1 MKNILVLLSIF
12 MMTCCGQ
19 IAQNIE
25 GAIITPQSNSL
36 ESEVS
41 KDGWLV
47 CNIFGDGVFRKVAFM
62 SSGNA
67 SYLVIRKVDSEE
79 NEFVVGPKSQ
89 ISTDI
94 IEPTLADLNN
104 DRVPDV
110 IWPTEQ
116 RISILTINGGNVLY
130 FLDETQVSS
139 LNIEGDKIWMARVV
153 EPTCGLVEIPWCV
166 ALDKLLPEP
175 FQFGVRIPK
184 SESSNSLA
192 KLWERFFTS
201 SPPSVYEVTRYA
213 KRQNTDCIRA
223 FVCLVLL
230 ENNLD
235 AKSWLEEQ
243 GLSGNQLEQTIL
255 TFRAELALWHN
266 KLDEAQQLVQEAKKL
281 DLSTGNNL
289 LEDVISHLP

>member
-1 MKNILVLLSIF
+1 MSILSL
-12 MMTCCGQ
+12 TCCGQ
-19 IAQNIE
+19 FAQNIE
-25 GAIITPQSNSL
+25 GTIITPQSNSL

-47 CNIFGDGVFRKVAFM
+47 CNIFGDGVFRKVAFIN
-62 SSGNA
+62 SRNS
-67 SYLVIRKVDSEE
+67 SYLVIRKVDSDE
-79 NEFVVGPKSQ
+79 NEFEVGPKSQ
-89 ISTDI
+89 LSTDI
-94 IEPTLADLNN
+94 IEPTLADINN
-104 DRVPDV
+104 DRVPEV

-116 RISILTINGGNVLY
+116 GISILTINGGHVLY

-201 SPPSVYEVTRYA
+201 YPPSVNEVTRYA
-213 KRQNTDCIRA
+213 KRQDTDCIRA
-223 FVCLVLL
+223 LVCFVLF

-235 AKSWLEEQ
+235 ARSWLEEQ

-255 TFRAELALWHN
+255 TFRAELALWH
-266 KLDEAQQLVQEAKKL
+266 KKYDEAQQLAQEAKKL
-281 DLSTGNNL
+281 DPTSGNNL
-289 LEDVISHLP
+289 LEDIISHLP